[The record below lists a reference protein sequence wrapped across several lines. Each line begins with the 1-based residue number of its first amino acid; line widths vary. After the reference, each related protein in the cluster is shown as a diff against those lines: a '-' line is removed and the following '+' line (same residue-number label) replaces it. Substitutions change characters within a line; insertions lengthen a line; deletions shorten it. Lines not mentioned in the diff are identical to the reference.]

1 MGCVSVGLDMTMG
14 HHLGHDVW
22 QVATDVTAVCASE
35 VMTED
40 QGTQLEEG

>member
-1 MGCVSVGLDMTMG
+1 MGFVSIGFDMAMG
-14 HHLGHDVW
+14 HDAW
-22 QVATDVTAVCASE
+22 QVARDVTAVCASE